1 MRFMGRMKVEGQK
14 WRDGARYFA
23 NRGKE
28 GWGEQR
34 REGRVKSGEQH
45 PFYVEAR
52 AVSVPPFPAFAPL

>member
-1 MRFMGRMKVEGQK
+1 MRFMGRMKAGGHR
-14 WRDGARYFA
+14 WRDGARYVA

-28 GWGEQR
+28 RWGEDR

-52 AVSVPPFPAFAPL
+52 AVGVPPFCAFAPL